1 MRTILGGEGESTY
14 DCNAIASNNP
24 QRKQCAMDIRVA
36 VIPCVGDESYA
47 RRQMMSLT
55 TDIFGTEN
63 GTEERTTQN
72 DQIPAILPPAPEDS
86 YYFGQT
92 NVGDQKS
99 YYRFGEPHVDI
110 LRTFRQMEENGVV
123 LDLLYGAPCW
133 TVLLRH
139 FRTEPRTTHG
149 NSNGSIDN
157 EGETTKVSHRFD
169 PRAPLAGREVMYVHS
184 GGLEGINSQLMRYKY
199 NGLVNTEEVQ
209 LPGRR

>member
-72 DQIPAILPPAPEDS
+72 EQIPARRFILLW
-86 YYFGQT
+86 T
-92 NVGDQKS
+92 DQRRRSKK
-99 YYRFGEPHVDI
+99 
-110 LRTFRQMEENGVV
+110 
-123 LDLLYGAPCW
+123 LL
-133 TVLLRH
+133 
-139 FRTEPRTTHG
+139 
-149 NSNGSIDN
+149 SI
-157 EGETTKVSHRFD
+157 R
-169 PRAPLAGREVMYVHS
+169 RAS
-184 GGLEGINSQLMRYKY
+184 C
-199 NGLVNTEEVQ
+199 
-209 LPGRR
+209 